1 MYRQLSICMFVLCVV
16 ACKGETESPAPVPDV
31 TQPTEAA
38 EPVEA
43 GEPSVAEALAPDVD
57 AAEARNAD
65 PGMDLGTAP
74 VAETPVEPREPAP
87 ARDLAAEL
95 RDAIGSPVDCVK
107 DYRPSTAKTIR
118 VNIGGVVRATGVII
132 EPSASGTGLSQ
143 NDRRCIEERVG
154 ALVLAPLAGSTSIP
168 VSTYVDVELTPPTV
182 KEYDVAPPPPPA
194 KDVVPSLPK
203 KEPIAPS
210 GQAIEGPAP
219 EPIEGPD
226 GVPIDGPR
234 AVPIQGPRP
243 VPIGSQ

>member
-1 MYRQLSICMFVLCVV
+1 
-16 ACKGETESPAPVPDV
+16 
-31 TQPTEAA
+31 
-38 EPVEA
+38 
-43 GEPSVAEALAPDVD
+43 
-57 AAEARNAD
+57 
-65 PGMDLGTAP
+65 MDLGTAP

-168 VSTYVDVELTPPTV
+168 VSTYVDVELTTAHGAGV
-182 KEYDVAPPPPPA
+182 RRGTA
-194 KDVVPSLPK
+194 
-203 KEPIAPS
+203 APS
-210 GQAIEGPAP
+210 GEGCRSVTP
-219 EPIEGPD
+219 EEGAD
-226 GVPIDGPR
+226 R
-234 AVPIQGPRP
+234 AERSSDRRP
-243 VPIGSQ
+243 GTRADRRA